1 MFYGIL
7 GLKYSIQMIF
17 RFLINRR
24 SLFYYGL
31 SLALLL
37 LLLQW
42 LEWRFLIIGNAF
54 EIYAGLIA
62 LLFTLLG
69 IWLAGKLT
77 KPKAHTL
84 LVEKQVLVKE
94 EDFVVNQAEIS
105 RLGISARELEVLGL
119 MAEGLSN
126 QQIAEKLF
134 VSLNTIKTHCS
145 NLFSKLGVQ
154 RRTQAVETARKL
166 GLIL

>member
-1 MFYGIL
+1 MFSGIL
-7 GLKYSIQMIF
+7 VLHYAVQMILK
-17 RFLINRR
+17 FLVSKR

-31 SLALLL
+31 CLALLL

-54 EIYAGLIA
+54 EIYAGVIA
-62 LLFTLLG
+62 LLFTILG

-126 QQIAEKLF
+126 QQMAEKLF

-166 GLIL
+166 GLIR

>member
-1 MFYGIL
+1 MIL
-7 GLKYSIQMIF
+7 
-17 RFLINRR
+17 RFLTSRR

-37 LLLQW
+37 LFLQW
-42 LEWRFLIIGNAF
+42 LEWRFLVIGNAF
-54 EIYAGLIA
+54 EIYAGVIA

-77 KPKAHTL
+77 KPKSQTV
-84 LVEKQVLVKE
+84 LVEKQVLVKM
-94 EDFVVNQAEIS
+94 EDFVVNQTEIT
-105 RLGISARELEVLGL
+105 RLGISVRELEVLEL
-119 MAEGLSN
+119 MADGLSN
-126 QQIAEKLF
+126 QQMAEKLF